1 MSKINQCQ
9 KPDQG
14 SVKNKQNHKQNLS
27 VKIIENKTEI
37 KMSKSKQSHQSV
49 TKKQQ
54 RHNTTKIKHNKIIS

>member
-27 VKIIENKTEI
+27 VKIIENKT
-37 KMSKSKQSHQSV
+37 KNKNA
-49 TKKQQ
+49 KK
-54 RHNTTKIKHNKIIS
+54 